1 MFWYDM
7 LYDGMCELYAGEHVL
22 AKSNLYIYFYK

>member
-1 MFWYDM
+1 MFGM
-7 LYDGMCELYAGEHVL
+7 ICFDGMRELYAGEHVL